1 MKGASDAFCQFFK
14 IANFGNCCNTL
25 SDENKHCPNMS
36 HCPYSFDLFSKTP
49 LDVEK

>member
-1 MKGASDAFCQFFK
+1 MKGLLMHFVDFFK

-36 HCPYSFDLFSKTP
+36 QSLFFGPFLKITFGC
-49 LDVEK
+49 